1 MAEEGE
7 RTPKWEGDRTTTSWL
22 LFVIHHLCSDGGFI
36 WVRGIQNIL
45 KRATETQYPIENCVS
60 QIESLLYLVPVYL
73 LVLIV
78 TSQVWQ
84 QTDDRNERVR

>member
-1 MAEEGE
+1 MLEKVDKAADQ
-7 RTPKWEGDRTTTSWL
+7 T
-22 LFVIHHLCSDGGFI
+22 
-36 WVRGIQNIL
+36 IQNIL
-45 KRATETQYPIENCVS
+45 KRATETQYPIENCVP
-60 QIESLLYLVPVYL
+60 QMESLLYLVPVYL